1 MPIARL
7 LVVEDQSIIALDL
20 KNRLTSLGYE
30 VVGTVAYGEAAV
42 QQAGEQRP
50 DLVLMDIRLKGEMD
64 GIQAAERI
72 RAEYDLP
79 IVYLTAH
86 SDEQTLQRARVTEP
100 FGYILKPFED
110 RELHMAI
117 EIARYKF
124 QVEQKLKTHERWL
137 AAVLRGIGDA
147 VIAADIDGAVT
158 FLNPVAEAL
167 TGWTQAE
174 ALGQPAASVFNAIH
188 AQTRARVDNPVRRVL
203 EQRQVIALP
212 DQTRLVARDG
222 REIPIADSA
231 APIRDDKGHLTGAV
245 LVFRDITEKQQAEE
259 HLRQL
264 AYHDTLTGLPNR
276 ALLQMLLSD
285 ALARA
290 LRHQQSGAVL
300 FLDLDRFKNVND
312 TLGHAMGDL
321 LLKAVAARLTNV
333 LRPTDSV
340 ARLGG
345 DEFTILLETID
356 HSQDAVRVA
365 EKVLGALAEPFDLGG
380 QEVFISGSLG
390 LGLFPQDGQD
400 LQTLLKNADTA
411 LYRAKEQ
418 GRNCYAFY
426 RAEMNAAALTQ
437 LTLESGLR
445 RALQR
450 AEFQLFYQPKVTL
463 STGRVVGVEALLR
476 WQHPELGLVPPAQ
489 FIPLAEETGLIVPIG
504 QWALRAACQQAK
516 LWQAAHLNLRVA
528 VNLSLR
534 QFRQA
539 DLVPMVARILAETG
553 LEPRWLELEL
563 TESSIM
569 HDRDGAVEKLQAF
582 RRLGVFLAIDD
593 FGTGYSALEYLK
605 HFQVD
610 MLKIDR
616 SFVQAAHFDRED
628 EAIVR
633 AIVTLA
639 HSLNMRVTA
648 EGVETAD
655 QHGFMQIC
663 ECDETQ
669 GYLFGHPMAP
679 EAFWRFM
686 QKGTGRLQLSPK
698 PPSAS

>member
-1 MPIARL
+1 MPPVRL
-7 LVVEDQSIIALDL
+7 LVVEDQAIIALDL
-20 KNRLTSLGYE
+20 KNRLTSLGYA
-30 VVGTVAYGEAAV
+30 VVATAAYGEVAIE
-42 QQAGEQRP
+42 QARALRP
-50 DLVLMDIRLKGEMD
+50 DLILMDIRLKGELD
-64 GIQAAERI
+64 GIQAAECI
-72 RAEYDLP
+72 RAELDLP
-79 IVYLTAH
+79 IIYLTAH
-86 SDEQTLQRARVTEP
+86 SDEQTLARARLTEP
-100 FGYILKPFED
+100 YGYILKPFED

-117 EIARYKF
+117 EIARYKS
-124 QVEQKLKTHERWL
+124 QMEQKLKTHERWL

-147 VIAADIDGAVT
+147 VIAADVRGQIT

-174 ALGQPAASVFNAIH
+174 ALGQPAATVFNAIH
-188 AQTRARVDNPVRRVL
+188 ARTRARVESPVGQVL
-203 EQRQVIALP
+203 ERQGAVDLP
-212 DQTRLVARDG
+212 DQTLLVARDG
-222 REIPIADSA
+222 REIPIDDSA
-231 APIRDDKGHLTGAV
+231 APIRDDKGQVTGAV
-245 LVFRDITEKQQAEE
+245 LVFRDITEKQQAEA
-259 HLRQL
+259 HLRHL
-264 AYHDTLTGLPNR
+264 AYHDVLTGLPNR
-276 ALLQMLLSD
+276 TLLQMVLGE

-290 LRHQQSGAVL
+290 QRQQQTGAVL

-333 LRPTDSV
+333 LRQSDSV

-345 DEFTILLETID
+345 DEFTILLETIE
-356 HSQDAVRVA
+356 HPQDVVRVA
-365 EKVLGALAEPFDLGG
+365 EKILGALAEPFDLGG

-390 LGLFPQDGQD
+390 LALFPQDGQD

-418 GRNCYAFY
+418 GRNGYAFY
-426 RAEMNAAALTQ
+426 RAEMNASALTQ

-450 AEFQLFYQPKVTL
+450 DEFLLFYQPKVSL
-463 STGRVVGVEALLR
+463 GTGRILGVEALLR
-476 WQHPELGLVPPAQ
+476 WQHPELGLVPPGQ

-504 QWALRAACQQAK
+504 QWVLRAACQQAK
-516 LWQAAHLNLRVA
+516 LWRAARLDLRVA

-534 QFRQA
+534 QFRQP
-539 DLVPMVARILAETG
+539 DLVPMVARILDETG
-553 LEPRWLELEL
+553 LDAQALELEL

-569 HDRDGAVEKLQAF
+569 RDREDAQAKLQALK
-582 RRLGVFLAIDD
+582 RLGVTLAIDD

-610 MLKIDR
+610 RLKIDR
-616 SFVQAAHFDRED
+616 AFVRAAHVERED

-639 HSLNMRVTA
+639 HSLNMQVTA
-648 EGVETAD
+648 EGVETAE
-655 QHGFMQIC
+655 QHGFMQAC
-663 ECDETQ
+663 NCDETQ

-679 EAFWRFM
+679 DAFLRYM
-686 QKGTGRLQLSPK
+686 KKGTGRLQLSPK
-698 PPSAS
+698 VP